1 VLFEVTLRGA
11 GAMERHPNWIV
22 SPDGKR
28 FLAQVTG
35 EANNSEPITVLL
47 NWQAGLKR

>member
-1 VLFEVTLRGA
+1 MSEESGA
-11 GAMERHPNWIV
+11 TI
-22 SPDGKR
+22 
-28 FLAQVTG
+28 